1 MSKARELCHKN
12 CLAREADAIAAMI
25 APPTTSYLA
34 APSRV
39 GTAGTPSVPA
49 VRRSRKAR
57 TRSCAPPMFSLRM
70 PWRPESTKWRVP
82 LPLLL
87 DRRKRSTYTV
97 KAAPDLVCKGR
108 SRRSGGQ
115 SLVAVVQAADLGK
128 GDNVSPPNRLDWPLG
143 WRILV

>member
-39 GTAGTPSVPA
+39 GTAGTPSVPP

-70 PWRPESTKWRVP
+70 PWRSEATMARV
-82 LPLLL
+82 LSGLASF
-87 DRRKRSTYTV
+87 RSAAVGRTYGV
-97 KAAPDLVCKGR
+97 APPA
-108 SRRSGGQ
+108 
-115 SLVAVVQAADLGK
+115 LVANRSPALG
-128 GDNVSPPNRLDWPLG
+128 LWPQSALLRG
-143 WRILV
+143 R